1 MKQTNLDKMLD
12 EAVAQLP
19 TEVSPKKDLWQGVEN
34 AIANQPNKTSKKS
47 HVWQQVTALAACM
60 CLGLLSYQVFFN
72 QQSSQYEAGLKAMT
86 QTFKHEKQALL
97 VKYSD
102 QKALADNWQAQ
113 LAELEEAEKAIKL
126 ALENE
131 PENATLLRMLSQVYQ
146 QQLDLIN
153 KVHEP
158 SWQRI

>member
-12 EAVAQLP
+12 DAVAQLP
-19 TEVSPKKDLWQGVEN
+19 TEITPKKDLWQGVEN
-34 AIANQPNKTSKKS
+34 AIAKQPTQIEKKS
-47 HVWQQVTALAACM
+47 HVRQQITAMAACM
-60 CLGLLSYQVFFN
+60 CLGLLSYLVFFN
-72 QQSSQYEAGLKAMT
+72 QQSNQYEAGLQAMT
-86 QTFKHEKQALL
+86 QTFKQEKQALL

-102 QKALADNWQAQ
+102 QKALADNWQSQ
-113 LAELEEAEKAIKL
+113 LAELENAEKAIKL

-153 KVHEP
+153 KVHKP
-158 SWQRI
+158 SWQQI

>member
-1 MKQTNLDKMLD
+1 MKQNDLDKMLED
-12 EAVAQLP
+12 AVAQIP
-19 TEVSPKKDLWQGVEN
+19 TEIEPKKELWSGIEN
-34 AIANQPNKTSKKS
+34 AIERSPGHSHKKS
-47 HVWQQVTALAACM
+47 AIWQQVTALAACM
-60 CLGLLSYQVFFN
+60 CLGLLSYQVFFDSN
-72 QQSSQYEAGLKAMT
+72 KSQYEAGLSAMT
-86 QTFKHEKQALL
+86 QTFKEEKQALL

-102 QKALADNWQAQ
+102 QKALADNWQVQ
-113 LAELEEAEKAIKL
+113 LAELEKAEKAIKL

-153 KVHEP
+153 KVHKP

>member
-12 EAVAQLP
+12 DAVAQLP
-19 TEVSPKKDLWQGVEN
+19 TEISPQKALWQGIEN
-34 AIANQPNKTSKKS
+34 AISTQPEQTHNKP
-47 HVWQQVTALAACM
+47 HVWQKVTALAACM

-72 QQSSQYEAGLKAMT
+72 QQSSQYEMGLKAMT

-102 QKALADNWQAQ
+102 QKALADNWQVQ
-113 LAELEEAEKAIKL
+113 LAELEKAEKAIKL

-131 PENATLLRMLSQVYQ
+131 PENAALLRMLSQVYQ